1 MQEKQIA
8 SKMFWIHCAE
18 VAHPGSGARGRT
30 ASKSSLVVHA
40 RTIRVALGAYL
51 LQIELLGETTLRLL
65 VEQGTNN
72 DSKNAKGSS
81 KKKWNLHACYS
92 SPVKKLFDI

>member
-51 LQIELLGETTLRLL
+51 LQIELLGETLRLL

-81 KKKWNLHACYS
+81 KKKLNLKSWCYRP
-92 SPVKKLFDI
+92 PVQL

>member
-81 KKKWNLHACYS
+81 KKKLNLKSWCYRP
-92 SPVKKLFDI
+92 PVQL

>member
-8 SKMFWIHCAE
+8 SKMFWNHCAE
-18 VAHPGSGARGRT
+18 VVHPGSGARGRT

-51 LQIELLGETTLRLL
+51 LQIELLGETLRLL

-72 DSKNAKGSS
+72 NSKNAIRGQVKRNETWKPTS
-81 KKKWNLHACYS
+81 KDFETIVI
-92 SPVKKLFDI
+92 PF

>member
-1 MQEKQIA
+1 MPQKCFEFIVLKL
-8 SKMFWIHCAE
+8 
-18 VAHPGSGARGRT
+18 RT
-30 ASKSSLVVHA
+30 LAASKSSLVVHA

-51 LQIELLGETTLRLL
+51 LQIELLGETLRLL

-81 KKKWNLHACYS
+81 KKKLHLKS
-92 SPVKKLFDI
+92 